1 MAVHPPSGDMRFFT
15 ATPVLFAFA
24 STHVQ
29 LVSPLSSIST
39 RLRAHSSPTLIVESD
54 MGCAPLSPTQVAEPD
69 AIPTV
74 SPPSPPL
81 STSFAAQSSIPIR
94 VAPRDASTSYLPATA
109 PPTPTEF
116 QAWFD
121 QTFRQLVQGSLS
133 MKCPFW
139 RRRAG
144 DVVDFLIAR
153 HKSLLL
159 PETWELSART
169 ARAAS
174 AKPSQKARGL
184 SIAALAEVVCNDVA
198 KRQYYVTGR
207 LSTAI
212 YADDCYFDGPDPDM
226 PVRSLRRYTDALRG
240 LFDPELS
247 KFELLALEPHGDN
260 AFVVHWR
267 LEGALKLP
275 WRPQTKPYLGCT
287 LYETGADGL
296 VTRHTESWSISAFDA
311 FVSTMLPNLGA
322 PPAPESAQIRAAIA
336 AACAA
341 SDTAED
347 HTSYTLSGDAASI
360 PFFSSEAQSTLIL
373 PSGVLRPSI
382 LVEPPTTSQS
392 CPISAMKAAVG
403 LL

>member
-1 MAVHPPSGDMRFFT
+1 MMVA
-15 ATPVLFAFA
+15 
-24 STHVQ
+24 
-29 LVSPLSSIST
+29 
-39 RLRAHSSPTLIVESD
+39 ESD
-54 MGCAPLSPTQVAEPD
+54 MIHAPLSPTLVAEPD
-69 AIPTV
+69 TIPTAP
-74 SPPSPPL
+74 PPSPPRP
-81 STSFAAQSSIPIR
+81 TSFAAHASVPAR
-94 VAPRDASTSYLPATA
+94 VMPRLASTSDLPASA
-109 PPTPTEF
+109 PPIPTEF

-121 QTFRQLVQGSLS
+121 RTFRQLVQGSLS

-144 DVVDFLIAR
+144 DAVDFLVAR

-174 AKPSQKARGL
+174 AKPLQKARGL

-240 LFDPELS
+240 LFDSELS
-247 KFELLALEPHGDN
+247 KFELLALEPHGDH
-260 AFVVHWR
+260 AFSVHWR

-322 PPAPESAQIRAAIA
+322 PPAPESAEIRAVIA

-341 SDTAED
+341 PCDTAED
-347 HTSYTLSGDAASI
+347 RTPDTPSGDAASI
-360 PFFSSEAQSTLIL
+360 PFFSSEAQSTLVL
-373 PSGVLRPSI
+373 PSGVPRPPI
-382 LVEPPTTSQS
+382 LVEPPTTSQT
-392 CPISAMKAAVG
+392 CPISALKAKIG